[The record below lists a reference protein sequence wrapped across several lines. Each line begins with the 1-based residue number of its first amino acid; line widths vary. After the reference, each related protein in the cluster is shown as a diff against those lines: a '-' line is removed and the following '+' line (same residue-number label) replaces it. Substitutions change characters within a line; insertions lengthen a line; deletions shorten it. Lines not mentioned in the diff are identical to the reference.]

1 MRNRT
6 LLQIVKSYVY
16 LIRGGGGKARGV
28 AGYRAG
34 WTAFPVVFS
43 WLLQD
48 VIFSWL
54 LQGVIFQGFTCIA
67 VGLRWLELSQVQS
80 RLNVKLSPRSS
91 PLEKLC

>member
-16 LIRGGGGKARGV
+16 LIRRGGGKARGV

-34 WTAFPVVFS
+34 WTAFPVFFS
-43 WLLQD
+43 G
-48 VIFSWL
+48 L
-54 LQGVIFQGFTCIA
+54 LQGVFFQGFTCIA
-67 VGLRWLELSQVQS
+67 VGWRWLELSQVQS

-91 PLEKLC
+91 PLEKL

>member
-34 WTAFPVVFS
+34 WTAFPEYRKIS
-43 WLLQD
+43 
-48 VIFSWL
+48 IS
-54 LQGVIFQGFTCIA
+54 IA
-67 VGLRWLELSQVQS
+67 ECNRI
-80 RLNVKLSPRSS
+80 
-91 PLEKLC
+91 